1 MAPSGSVGTARAT
14 LTGEHP
20 AVGREPTPRPAPP
33 APRRRRT
40 WGRRLTRVAAV
51 AVLVVLGY
59 FAVTFLQVWRAS
71 TWDDAPTADAIVVM
85 GAAQYDGRPSPVLEA
100 RLAHALMLY
109 RNGSA
114 PVIVVTGGRMEGDTF
129 TEATSGY
136 NWLRARGVPDEAILK
151 EVQGR
156 STFESL
162 SATARF
168 LDERDVDEVILVSDG
183 YHALRVQGI
192 AREVGLT
199 PHVSVVSSGD
209 ASIAQMGRETIA
221 VGVGRIT
228 GYGRLTRIAG

>member
-1 MAPSGSVGTARAT
+1 MAASGSVGTARAT

-20 AVGREPTPRPAPP
+20 AVGPEPTPRPPSP
-33 APRRRRT
+33 APRRRRR
-40 WGRRLTRVAAV
+40 WRRKLIRVATIA
-51 AVLVVLGY
+51 ALVVLGY
-59 FAVTFLQVWRAS
+59 FAVTFVQVWRAS
-71 TWDDAPTADAIVVM
+71 TWDDVPTADAIVVL

-100 RLAHALMLY
+100 RLNHALMLY

-114 PVIVVTGGRMEGDTF
+114 PVIVVTGGRMEGDTY

-136 NWLRARGVPDEAILK
+136 NWLRAREVPDEAILK

-162 SATARF
+162 QATSRF

-209 ASIAQMGRETIA
+209 ASIAQLGRETIA
-221 VGVGRIT
+221 VGLGRVT
-228 GYGRLTRIAG
+228 GYGRLTRITG